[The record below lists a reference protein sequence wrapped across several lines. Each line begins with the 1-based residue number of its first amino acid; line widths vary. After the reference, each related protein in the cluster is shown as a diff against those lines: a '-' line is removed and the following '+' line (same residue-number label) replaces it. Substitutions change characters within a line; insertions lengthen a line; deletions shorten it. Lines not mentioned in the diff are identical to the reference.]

1 MNAQNRFIHK
11 QPKYPSKSQQ
21 KTGDVATQWNATHQW
36 KKKWTSGSF
45 PRLHLKSMLSEG
57 NQIQNNYMLYGFI
70 HMNFCEEQLQ
80 GNKGA
85 HREINQELWWSRWKS
100 LNQGGCKDVENWSS
114 SENISKKKKKSR
126 CRFLKNLMQYAR
138 SKELALT
145 GSEQKERWFFV
156 DFNGEADGWCRL
168 GEGLMRLARV
178 QSEMPTRGLNKGS
191 KQTTGC
197 AR

>member
-1 MNAQNRFIHK
+1 MECHTSMKEKMNFWVLPKASSQKHAKWRKPDPK
-11 QPKYPSKSQQ
+11 QLYAVWFYSHELLRGAAAGEQRCTQRNQSGVVMIQMEKSKSGWLQRCWELVQ
-21 KTGDVATQWNATHQW
+21 FW
-36 KKKWTSGSF
+36 KY
-45 PRLHLKSMLSEG
+45 L
-57 NQIQNNYMLYGFI
+57 
-70 HMNFCEEQLQ
+70 
-80 GNKGA
+80 
-85 HREINQELWWSRWKS
+85 
-100 LNQGGCKDVENWSS
+100 
-114 SENISKKKKKSR
+114 KKKKKSR

-138 SKELALT
+138 SKEMALT

-178 QSEMPTRGLNKGS
+178 QSEMPIRCLNKGS